1 MRRSVG
7 DTQEGKIMRRLL
19 AAPLLALPFLA
30 VGCLGSP
37 AHNREHVRQI
47 KQDLN
52 SIHDDFD
59 YVLGLRANWPV
70 EFPNEPDK

>member
-1 MRRSVG
+1 MRNLIVAV
-7 DTQEGKIMRRLL
+7 LL
-19 AAPLLALPFLA
+19 AVPFL
-30 VGCLGSP
+30 VTGCLGNP

-70 EFPNEPDK
+70 EYPNEPTK